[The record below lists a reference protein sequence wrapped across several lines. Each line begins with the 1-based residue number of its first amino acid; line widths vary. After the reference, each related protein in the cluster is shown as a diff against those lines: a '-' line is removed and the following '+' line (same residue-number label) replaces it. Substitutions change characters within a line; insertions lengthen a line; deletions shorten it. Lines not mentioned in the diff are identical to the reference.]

1 MRRARRDRA
10 RAEHREG
17 GPIEFLWPLLFS
29 LCFILLVAVA
39 IHGFTDHTSMGHGMG
54 AGRRGGPDDPLPYDS
69 LDPGDIGAVWTT
81 ARVLRHFRARTA
93 ADVRIAWDV
102 ADLAALDAAL
112 APVAAK
118 GGYLSATANDIVHVP
133 VAWSKALAGN
143 GGAGAPVVARS
154 THLSRRRFAPRRGNP
169 SVAPSRRPRPFLA
182 RRPRARRRRSR
193 TRPDALVQ
201 GPARGRPGP
210 ATRARAHPPRTSRR
224 PAHRRRRDPP
234 GSGWLPP
241 ADGVRVGSGSA
252 RGDPKRRGD
261 ERWKRDVRTGRVAV
275 PARPGLR
282 RRLRRSISSGKKD
295 D

>member
-1 MRRARRDRA
+1 MTSCAARDATGLAPSTARRPDR
-10 RAEHREG
+10 
-17 GPIEFLWPLLFS
+17 FLWPLLFS

-118 GGYLSATANDIVHVP
+118 GGYLGATANDIVHVP

-154 THLSRRRFAPRRGNP
+154 THHADAAPRR
-169 SVAPSRRPRPFLA
+169 VPRSCPF
-182 RRPRARRRRSR
+182 
-193 TRPDALVQ
+193 TRPS
-201 GPARGRPGP
+201 
-210 ATRARAHPPRTSRR
+210 T
-224 PAHRRRRDPP
+224 
-234 GSGWLPP
+234 GSGE
-241 ADGVRVGSGSA
+241 ASA
-252 RGDPKRRGD
+252 S
-261 ERWKRDVRTGRVAV
+261 TT
-275 PARPGLR
+275 
-282 RRLRRSISSGKKD
+282 SSVTNAA
-295 D
+295 

>member
-1 MRRARRDRA
+1 MAPVVTYVPEGDVNNPTRGHLSKAGTITLPEEHYMKLLEYGAR
-10 RAEHREG
+10 
-17 GPIEFLWPLLFS
+17 S
-29 LCFILLVAVA
+29 LA
-39 IHGFTDHTSMGHGMG
+39 IHGFTDHTSMGHGVG

-154 THLSRRRFAPRRGNP
+154 THHADALHRDGVTPQLPLHDALDRFWRGVREHDVVGRERGLMLSFRD
-169 SVAPSRRPRPFLA
+169 
-182 RRPRARRRRSR
+182 PRA
-193 TRPDALVQ
+193 V
-201 GPARGRPGP
+201 
-210 ATRARAHPPRTSRR
+210 
-224 PAHRRRRDPP
+224 
-234 GSGWLPP
+234 
-241 ADGVRVGSGSA
+241 V
-252 RGDPKRRGD
+252 
-261 ERWKRDVRTGRVAV
+261 
-275 PARPGLR
+275 PGLR
-282 RRLRRSISSGKKD
+282 RAEAALSEAADDAAAAADEAAEEARERAADAIDEAADEVRL
-295 D
+295 